1 MLGCVTAGILT
12 GGRAK
17 WIVRT
22 LQNALFA
29 PNLTAWGVMP
39 TMNRVQ
45 LAASIDHTLL
55 RPDAAVAEIEALCAE
70 ATIFGFKA
78 VCVNPWNVPRAVAC
92 LRGHAPFAITVAGFP
107 LGASQTAVKAR
118 EAALGVEQGAAEV
131 DMVLNIGALK
141 SGQPN
146 LVREDIAQ
154 VVRACGA
161 APVKVILETCLLTDA
176 EKELACRL
184 AVEAGAAF
192 VKTSTGFST
201 GGATEADV
209 ALLRRAVDSAA
220 GAGRIGVKASG
231 GIRTLHDVTRMV
243 VAGAQRI
250 GASASV
256 AIMKSLG
263 ETT

>member
-1 MLGCVTAGILT
+1 MNKA
-12 GGRAK
+12 
-17 WIVRT
+17 
-22 LQNALFA
+22 Q
-29 PNLTAWGVMP
+29 LTAI
-39 TMNRVQ
+39 
-45 LAASIDHTLL
+45 IDHTLL
-55 RPDAAVAEIEALCAE
+55 RPDAAAAEVEALCAE
-70 ATIFGFKA
+70 AVAFGFKA
-78 VCVNPWNVPRAVAC
+78 VCVNPWHVPRAVAC
-92 LRGHAPFAITVAGFP
+92 LRGHGPLAITVAGFP
-107 LGASQTAVKAR
+107 LGASQTATKAC
-118 EAALGVEQGAAEV
+118 EAALAVAQGAAEV
-131 DMVLNIGALK
+131 DMVLNLGALK

-231 GIRTLHDVTRMV
+231 GIRTLTDVTRMI

-263 ETT
+263 ETA